1 MIFQYLYQ
9 VVDFT
14 LLWLKE
20 NNKTKDKKDKRN
32 L

>member
-9 VVDFT
+9 IVDFT